1 MKHLLIAFLAKAFLV
16 AATLDVNAATYRYVG
31 SWQVDQGPYW
41 LEQPLAY
48 SGQEAAALLFGG
60 LPGEYAIST
69 LGPNPETV
77 NRLAWY
83 SVFAVLGGGF
93 QLADSLDQSL
103 PLDLYYDGTLQ
114 ANGLMSNPASAYV
127 WDGALGPQYTN
138 YAFRMSE
145 VPLPA
150 TGLLLLGA
158 LGGLG
163 LLRRRRGAI

>member
-16 AATLDVNAATYRYVG
+16 AATLDVNAATYTFVG
-31 SWQVDQGPYW
+31 SWRVDDGPRW
-41 LEQPLAY
+41 LDQPPAY

-60 LPGEYAIST
+60 LPGDYAIST
-69 LGPNPETV
+69 LGPAPETV

-83 SVFAVLGGGF
+83 SIYGLAGGF
-93 QLADSLDQSL
+93 QLADTLDQSL
-103 PLDLYYDGTLQ
+103 EFGLYFDGAFP
-114 ANGLMSNPASAYV
+114 ANQLMTNPASAFV
-127 WDGALGPQYTN
+127 WDNAIGPQYTN
-138 YAFRMSE
+138 YAFLMSE

-163 LLRRRRGAI
+163 ILHRRRGAF